1 MAKIRA
7 FGVAMVAAAGM
18 SMMGAGAALAAEEP
32 ATGSSDLLSGLT
44 SGTAETEPVAEEPA
58 GSLEGLDLAALLA
71 LLSSGSGESETVA
84 EEPATGS
91 AEGLD
96 LAALI
101 EQLSS
106 GTAEAPAE

>member
-18 SMMGAGAALAAEEP
+18 SMMGMGVAAAEEP
-32 ATGSSDLLSGLT
+32 ATGSSELLSGLT
-44 SGTAETEPVAEEPA
+44 SGTAETEPVAEEPT

-71 LLSSGSGESETVA
+71 LLSSGSGEAETVA

-96 LAALI
+96 LAALLAL
-101 EQLSS
+101 LSS
-106 GTAEAPAE
+106 GTAETPAE